1 MTRGLSLY
9 LDLVRVVAAFM
20 VPLCHFGLARNIEPS
35 LAVFAPFEFW
45 GHQAVVVFFVLS
57 GFVISHA
64 VASRDVTFQSYG
76 ASRLSRIYSVVVP
89 CLALT
94 ILFDQVG
101 QHVARGIY
109 TIDGAQDNPL
119 TRIVVCLTM
128 LNQSW
133 RHVGMF
139 SNVSFW
145 SMCCE
150 FWFYMLFAVGW
161 FSHGRRRVIY
171 GVIVGGLAGPV
182 ILLLMP
188 IWLMGVLAQREQLSA
203 RWSKLCLWIALV
215 QPLLIAGT
223 CWYVDLTALSVVW
236 TGGLTATIGVTPG
249 AADMIIN
256 DYPVGL
262 SVALHLV
269 AAKRL
274 MIAVPRLA
282 RFETLIRAL
291 AARSFTLYLL
301 HIPTMLVCGALTE
314 GYFAGWSRALLII
327 APTIG
332 LPLLLAPWIEGQ
344 RHRLRPMFERLI
356 GRIAKPDGRVPALS
370 GA

>member
-57 GFVISHA
+57 GFVISQA

-223 CWYVDLTALSVVW
+223 CWY
-236 TGGLTATIGVTPG
+236 IGVTPG